1 MDDTVGNRI
10 FVSRKRLA
18 QGQRGGALEEVVQL
32 YAPLF
37 RVAWDDQRRMIIT
50 SHSGVVEADDLNEE
64 GHAQE
69 EPGIDGGVG
78 QTSLLFRSVNERIR
92 ELASVV
98 PDRVFELVCECDDD
112 RCADV
117 LHMDRYEYEALRA
130 NPQLFV
136 LAKGHERDESGVV
149 ARADGYVVVRAEL
162 DTMTERR

>member
-18 QGQRGGALEEVVQL
+18 QGERVGVVEEVVQL

-37 RVAWDDQRRMIIT
+37 RVGWDEQRRMIIT
-50 SHSGVVEADDLNEE
+50 SHSGVVEVDDLSNE
-64 GHAQE
+64 GHAQDQ
-69 EPGIDGGVG
+69 PGIDGGVG

-92 ELASVV
+92 ELAGVV
-98 PDRVFELVCECDDD
+98 PDRFFELVCECDDD
-112 RCADV
+112 RCAEV

-136 LAKGHERDESGVV
+136 LATGHEQDDSAVV
-149 ARADGYVVVRAEL
+149 ARTDGYVVVRAAL
-162 DTMTERR
+162 DTAQRR